1 MCFLLNL
8 LLFLVASLAFLVN
21 FFIGYLYRQR
31 LADCIFPKKR
41 GFLRNIF
48 VVHPLELYF
57 TSILWAIASAF
68 TFLEFFVSPKPFKVF
83 YLFFVSAF
91 VTYLYFRLRGKLLNY
106 TTPPVADYLLLRYL
120 PLLVS
125 FFGTFLY
132 AVYLYN
138 SSTVGDWIP
147 NPDAE
152 QYIKELYARYG
163 WCHIAGSLIVLI
175 KLWNYAIGSLLLSTL
190 KWGEDI
196 YFTLWFFL
204 FLKEGLSVWV
214 LTTTI
219 VGTVVA
225 SLRLFGSRFW
235 A

>member
-8 LLFLVASLAFLVN
+8 LLFLVASLSFLVN
-21 FFIGYLYRQR
+21 FFIAYLYRQR
-31 LADCIFPKKR
+31 LADCIFPQNR
-41 GFLRNIF
+41 GFLRNLF

-57 TSILWAIASAF
+57 TSTLWAVASAF

-83 YLFFVSAF
+83 YLLANTAL

-125 FFGTFLY
+125 FFGAFLY

-138 SSTVGDWIP
+138 NATVGDWIP
-147 NPDAE
+147 TPDAGE
-152 QYIKELYARYG
+152 YLKELYARYG
-163 WCHIAGSLIVLI
+163 WCHIAGTLIVFI
-175 KLWNYAIGSLLLSTL
+175 KLWNYAIGSLALTTL
-190 KWGEDI
+190 KWGEEI
-196 YFTLWFFL
+196 YFLFWFFL

-225 SLRLFGSRFW
+225 LPRLFGLRF
-235 A
+235 